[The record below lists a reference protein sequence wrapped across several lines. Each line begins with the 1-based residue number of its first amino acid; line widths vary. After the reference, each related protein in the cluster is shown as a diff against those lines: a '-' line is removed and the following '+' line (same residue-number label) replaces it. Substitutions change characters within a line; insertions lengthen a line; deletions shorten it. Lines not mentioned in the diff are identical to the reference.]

1 MRWPYCAGVS
11 NRRRWLGPVG
21 LLGVAAGGAAGTY
34 LLAATGALTIDTGVG
49 RRTRPLGPLTRSIA
63 APPEVVFDV
72 IAAPYLA
79 KTPRAMSEKLR
90 VLERG
95 DDMVVAAHY
104 TPLGHRLTATTV
116 ETVRFERPHRVSFR
130 LLRGP
135 VPHVTETST
144 LTPSSDGTDF
154 TYVGEIGADFWNLG
168 PWRINLVCERL
179 GHTVEA
185 ALTGIIQ
192 EADRRAGSTRQR
204 SG

>member
-1 MRWPYCAGVS
+1 MRWPYAADVS

-34 LLAATGALTIDTGVG
+34 LLAATGTLTVDTGG
-49 RRTRPLGPLTRSIA
+49 RRRTRPPAPMNRSIA

-72 IAAPYLA
+72 IGSPYLG
-79 KTPRAMSEKLR
+79 KTTRAMSEKLR

-95 DDMVVAAHY
+95 DDMVLAAHF

-116 ETVRFERPHRVSFR
+116 ETVRFERPHQVAFR

-135 VPHVTETST
+135 VPHVTETFR
-144 LTPSSDGTDF
+144 LTASDDGTAF
-154 TYVGEIGADFWNLG
+154 TYTGEIGADFWSLG
-168 PWRINLVCERL
+168 RWWTDVVGARWE
-179 GHTVEA
+179 HAVEESLA
-185 ALTGIIQ
+185 GIIE
-192 EADRRAGSTRQR
+192 EAERRAASTQR

>member
-1 MRWPYCAGVS
+1 MRWPYCPDVS
-11 NRRRWLGPVG
+11 TRRRWLGPVG
-21 LLGVAAGGAAGTY
+21 VLGVAAGGAAGTY

-49 RRTRPLGPLTRSIA
+49 RRTRPLGPITRSIA

-72 IAAPYLA
+72 IAAPYLG
-79 KTPRAMSEKLR
+79 KTTRAMSEKLR

-135 VPHVTETST
+135 VPHVTETFT

-168 PWRINLVCERL
+168 TWWINVVGARWE
-179 GHTVEA
+179 HTVEESLA
-185 ALTGIIQ
+185 GIVQ
-192 EADRRAGSTRQR
+192 EAERRAR
-204 SG
+204 